1 MDADKNEELNRHTK
15 NRDTLPPARV
25 KGMGWGLA
33 SIGG

>member
-1 MDADKNEELNRHTK
+1 MDADKNEELNRYTK

-25 KGMGWGLA
+25 KGMGCVLA